1 MTHQRQ
7 KVACSWI
14 AGCLFAAALILAS
27 SVHETMAQEVGGGSS
42 GDEDSPFGTK
52 YTEWVERVNYTSSTH
67 FQVRGMEPFYNV
79 TNMILKWFEPE
90 PTIPD
95 GKSIA
100 TFLIL
105 SMFVFVDWRKK
116 SRPMVRICLHNNNT
130 VIG

>member
-27 SVHETMAQEVGGGSS
+27 SVHETMAQEGGGGS

-116 SRPMVRICLHNNNT
+116 GRPMVRICLHNK
-130 VIG
+130 